1 MYDYLLIIAFLH
13 KSHEDQTSN
22 NKIQL
27 EKSHF
32 QYFLE
37 INIIFNPSFSIK
49 LSLKSEH
56 GEIARAILKILPVET
71 SKISYWASLLVI
83 FSKLS

>member
-13 KSHEDQTSN
+13 KFHEDQTAN

-27 EKSHF
+27 VKQPFSIFFRDKH
-32 QYFLE
+32 
-37 INIIFNPSFSIK
+37 IFNPSFSIK

-56 GEIARAILKILPVET
+56 GEIARAILKNLPVET
-71 SKISYWASLLVI
+71 SKISYWASLLII